1 MKRRK
6 SMRTLAIA
14 AAFATAFAAAGHASA
29 QAYPSRPVTIIVG
42 FAPGGG
48 TDTVARVM
56 QKKLAE
62 YLGQPVVVENRAG
75 AGGTIGAAVVAK
87 AEPDGYTILLA
98 TIAALAVAPHL
109 NSKLPYDPLKDF
121 APVSMATESGNVL
134 VVHPSVP
141 VKTLAE
147 YVKLANSKPGGIAYG
162 TSGVGSAGHL
172 AGELFRLTAHANL
185 VHVPYKGGGPAMSDL
200 LGGQIPSV
208 FASATT
214 ATPQVQSGKLIAL
227 GATGAKR
234 SQALPNV
241 PTIAEQGY
249 PGYEATNWY
258 AFVAPAKTP
267 KAVVTRLNR
276 DIVRTLND
284 PETHAAILK
293 QGEEPVASTPEELA
307 RKIKREHATWGRVI
321 RDAGIP
327 REQ

>member
-1 MKRRK
+1 MKV
-6 SMRTLAIA
+6 II
-14 AAFATAFAAAGHASA
+14 AFAATLAMAANAAA
-29 QAYPSRPVTIIVG
+29 QGYPSRPITLVVG

-56 QKKLAE
+56 QKKLGE
-62 YLGQPVVVENRAG
+62 YLGQTIVVENRAG
-75 AGGTIGAAVVAK
+75 AGGIIAADLVSK
-87 AEPDGYTILLA
+87 AAPDGYTILLA

-109 NSKLPYDPLKDF
+109 NSKLPYNPLRDF
-121 APVSMATESGNVL
+121 APISLATVSGNVL

-141 VKTLAE
+141 ANTLAE
-147 YVKLANSKPGGIAYG
+147 FVKLANSRPGGIAYG

-172 AGELFRLTAHANL
+172 AGELFRLTAKVNL
-185 VHVPYKGGGPAMSDL
+185 THVPYKGGGPAMSDL

-214 ATPQVQSGKLIAL
+214 ATPQVQSGKLRAL
-227 GATGAKR
+227 GSTGTQR
-234 SQALPNV
+234 SASLPNV

-249 PGYEATNWY
+249 AGYQATNWY

-267 KAVVTRLNR
+267 KDIVTRLNSE
-276 DIVRTLND
+276 IVKTLND
-284 PETHAAILK
+284 PGVHAAILK
-293 QGEEPVASTPEELA
+293 QGEEPAPSTPEELA
-307 RKIKREHATWGRVI
+307 RHIRSEYETWGKVI

>member
-1 MKRRK
+1 MRK
-6 SMRTLAIA
+6 ALPLA
-14 AAFATAFAAAGHASA
+14 AALAAALAAPGGASA
-29 QAYPSRPVTIIVG
+29 QAYPARPVTIIVG

-62 YLGQPVVVENRAG
+62 YLGQSVIVENRAG
-75 AGGTIGAAVVAK
+75 AGGTIAAAIVAK
-87 AEPDGYTILLA
+87 AEPDGYTVLLA

-109 NSKLPYDPLKDF
+109 NSKLPYNPLTDF

-147 YVKLANSKPGGIAYG
+147 FVKLANSKPGGIAYG

-172 AGELFRLTAHANL
+172 AGELFRLTAKVNL
-185 VHVPYKGGGPAMSDL
+185 THVPYKGGGPAMSDL

-214 ATPQVQSGKLIAL
+214 ATPQVQSGKLVAL
-227 GATGAKR
+227 GSTGSKR
-234 SQALPNV
+234 SAALPNV

-258 AFVAPAKTP
+258 AYVAPAKTP
-267 KAVVTRLNR
+267 KAIVTRLNR
-276 DIVRTLND
+276 DIVRTLKD
-284 PETHAAILK
+284 PDTHAAILK

-307 RKIKREHATWGRVI
+307 QKIRREHATWGRVI

-327 REQ
+327 KEQ

>member
-1 MKRRK
+1 MRK
-6 SMRTLAIA
+6 VLPIVAALA
-14 AAFATAFAAAGHASA
+14 AALAAPGNASA
-29 QAYPSRPVTIIVG
+29 QAYPSRPVTVIVG

-62 YLGQPVVVENRAG
+62 HLGQSVIVENRAG
-75 AGGTIGAAVVAK
+75 AGGTIAAAIVAK

-109 NSKLPYDPLKDF
+109 NSKLPYNPLTDF

-147 YVKLANSKPGGIAYG
+147 FVKLANSKPGGIAYG

-172 AGELFRLTAHANL
+172 AGELFRLTAKANL
-185 VHVPYKGGGPAMSDL
+185 THVPYKGGGPAMSDL

-214 ATPQVQSGKLIAL
+214 ATPQVQSGKLVAL
-227 GATGAKR
+227 GSTGSKR
-234 SQALPNV
+234 SAALPNV

-258 AFVAPAKTP
+258 AFVAPARTP
-267 KAVVTRLNR
+267 KAIVARLNR
-276 DIVRTLND
+276 DIVSTLKD
-284 PETHAAILK
+284 PDTHAAILK

-307 RKIKREHATWGRVI
+307 QKIKREHATWGRVI

-327 REQ
+327 KEQ